1 MPKAREASPPA
12 APRRP
17 RVAAAERERMIL
29 EAAIPF
35 FAEQGFSG
43 QTRLLA
49 QSLGISHSVLYR
61 HFPTKEDLIAAVCA
75 EMFARRWNPAWE
87 DGLRDTA
94 LPLEQRLLR
103 FYREAGAL
111 LLSPEWM
118 RIALA
123 VGLEDQAAPS
133 GLAALLRGRIVAPLA
148 EALRADA
155 AASGA
160 PLPEAAALEAAW
172 ALHGRVFYL
181 GARLAVWR
189 GATPR
194 QPDAAL
200 AAAIA
205 SFCGGARRM
214 AAASG

>member
-1 MPKAREASPPA
+1 MPKARAASPPA

-29 EAAIPF
+29 DAAIPF

-49 QSLGISHSVLYR
+49 QSIGISHSVLYR
-61 HFPTKEDLIAAVCA
+61 HFPTKEDLIAAVCT
-75 EMFARRWNPAWE
+75 EMFERRWDPAWDE
-87 DGLRDTA
+87 VLRDIT
-94 LPLEQRLLR
+94 LPLEERLLR
-103 FYREAGAL
+103 FYGDAGTL

-118 RIALA
+118 RIALQ
-123 VGLEDQAAPS
+123 VGLEGEAALA
-133 GLAALLRGRIVAPLA
+133 GLATLLRERIIGPLA
-148 EALRADA
+148 QALRAERA
-155 AASGA
+155 AGGA
-160 PLPEAAALEAAW
+160 PLSEEAAVEAAW

-205 SFCGGARRM
+205 SFCGGARRL
-214 AAASG
+214 AAAC